1 MNILKNKQTLFHH
14 FMGSTEK
21 YEEGNII
28 LFGVPMDFTT
38 SFRPGTRQGPMKIR
52 EVSIGI
58 EEYSFYQDKS
68 LEDISY
74 YDAGDLDLPFGN
86 VDKCLELISNAT
98 KEILNDNKFPIALGG
113 EHLISLPV
121 IKQIYNKYGKDLV
134 LIHIDAHADLRDRY
148 IGENRSHATVIR
160 RCCEFIN
167 PRNIYQFGIRSGTR
181 DEFIYAKENL
191 NFYPFKVLEPL
202 RKCIEELEGRP
213 IYVTLD
219 IDVLD
224 PAYACATGTPEAGGI
239 SSNEMI
245 DALLLLGF
253 LNIVGFDLVEVSPI
267 YDVADKTSL
276 LAAKLIRELMLGVS
290 K

>member
-1 MNILKNKQTLFHH
+1 MDILKTKQTLFPH

-21 YEEGNII
+21 YEEADII

-58 EEYSFYQDKS
+58 EEYSFYQNKS

-74 YDAGDLDLPFGN
+74 YDGGDLDLPFGN
-86 VDKCLELISNAT
+86 VDKCLSLISQAT
-98 KEILNDNKFPIALGG
+98 REVLDDNKFPIVLGG

-121 IKQIYNKYGKDLV
+121 IEEVYNKYKEDLV
-134 LIHIDAHADLRDRY
+134 LIHIDAHADLREDY

-160 RCCEFIN
+160 RCSDFIN
-167 PRNIYQFGIRSGTR
+167 PKNIYQFGIRSGTKE
-181 DEFIYAKENL
+181 EFEFAKKNL
-191 NFYPFKVLEPL
+191 NFYPFEVLEPL
-202 RKCIEELEGRP
+202 KKCLPDLMGRP
-213 IYVTLD
+213 IHVTLD

-239 SSNEMI
+239 SSKEMI
-245 DALLLLGF
+245 ESILLF
-253 LNIVGFDLVEVSPI
+253 KSLNIVGFDLVEVSPV
-267 YDVADKTSL
+267 YDVADRTSL
-276 LAAKLIRELMLGVS
+276 LAAKLIREMMLAVS